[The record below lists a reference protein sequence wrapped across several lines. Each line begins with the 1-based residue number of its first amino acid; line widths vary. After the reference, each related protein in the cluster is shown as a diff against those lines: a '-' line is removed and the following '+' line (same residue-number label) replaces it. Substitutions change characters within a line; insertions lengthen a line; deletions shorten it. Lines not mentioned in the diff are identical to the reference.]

1 MEIHRFR
8 GEPREVGRAHGR
20 RFQQGIRELASLRA
34 RLALARMGLE
44 SRTEL
49 DLLAN
54 QHVDVLARTDR
65 DLYLE
70 FIGLC
75 EGSGVSPA
83 DMVILNNYTDL
94 RDLTQ
99 GDLFPDGD
107 AGCSAIFLPGD
118 PPVIGQTWD
127 MHGSAQHYV
136 EVMEFAVD
144 SAPRC
149 LVFSLTGCFGMAGVN
164 EDGVAVTINNLNTLG
179 AVPGFLWP
187 ALVRLMLRASTA
199 ADAVAVLKRVG
210 VGSGHHY
217 QVADRHNF
225 YGVEALPQQQEVI
238 DRWTAFGDEP
248 VRLTTPQGAF
258 HTNHCLAPKNA
269 QHERIPSVSTTHRR
283 WRALEGIFRAEAE
296 ARPGALWQLL
306 GDRQISM
313 PADPNDPHKS
323 ATCGGLVVD
332 WSGEL
337 PSLWVCRGPM
347 THATETRVRFSE
359 PATV

>member
-8 GEPREVGRAHGR
+8 GAPRDVGREHGQ
-20 RFQQGIRELASLRA
+20 RFQQATRELAALRA
-34 RLALARMGLE
+34 RLAMARMGLS

-54 QHVDVLARTDR
+54 QHVEVLARTDR

-75 EGSGVSPA
+75 EGAGVTPA
-83 DMVILNNYTDL
+83 DLVILNNYTDL

-99 GDLFPDGD
+99 ADLFPDGD
-107 AGCSAIFLPGD
+107 SGCSAVFLPGD
-118 PPVIGQTWD
+118 PPVLGQTWD
-127 MHGSAQHYV
+127 MHGSAQKYV

-144 SAPRC
+144 TAPRC

-164 EDGVAVTINNLNTLG
+164 EYGVAVTINNLNTLG
-179 AVPGFLWP
+179 ARPGMLWP
-187 ALVRLMLRASTA
+187 ALVRMMLRASTA
-199 ADAVAVLKRVG
+199 TEAVVTLQQVG

-225 YGVEALPQQQEVI
+225 FGVEALPQQQEVI
-238 DRWTAFGDEP
+238 ARWTAFGDEP
-248 VRLTTPQGAF
+248 IRLTNEVCAF
-258 HTNHCLAPKNA
+258 HTNHCLAPINA
-269 QHERIPSVSTTHRR
+269 ETERIPSVSTTHRR
-283 WRALEGIFRAEAE
+283 WRALEERFRSKTEPRA
-296 ARPGALWQLL
+296 GALWTLL

-313 PADPNDPHKS
+313 EPDMADPHKS

-337 PSLWVCRGPM
+337 PELWVCRGPM
-347 THATETRVRFSE
+347 THAEETRARFSDA
-359 PATV
+359 PKA

>member
-8 GEPREVGRAHGR
+8 GEPRDVGRAHGQ
-20 RFQQGIRELASLRA
+20 RFQQPIRELAALRG
-34 RLALARMGLE
+34 RLAMDRMGLE

-49 DLLAN
+49 VLLAN
-54 QHVDVLARTDR
+54 QHVDVLARADR

-94 RDLTQ
+94 RDLTRE
-99 GDLFPDGD
+99 GLFPDGD

-118 PPVIGQTWD
+118 PPVLGQTWD
-127 MHGSAQHYV
+127 MHASAQSYV

-179 AVPGFLWP
+179 ARPGVLWP
-187 ALVRLMLRASTA
+187 ALVRMMLRASTA
-199 ADAVAVLKRVG
+199 GEAVEILRQVG

-217 QVADRHNF
+217 QVADRHSF
-225 YGVEALPQQQEVI
+225 YGVEALPQQQETI
-238 DRWTAFGDEP
+238 ARWTAFGDEP
-248 VRLTTPQGAF
+248 MTLTTPAGAF
-258 HTNHCLAPKNA
+258 HTNHCLAPTNA
-269 QHERIPSVSTTHRR
+269 ETERIPSVSTTHRR
-283 WRALEGIFRAEAE
+283 WRALEARFRSEVDP
-296 ARPGALWQLL
+296 RPISLWQLL

-313 PADPNDPHKS
+313 PADPNEPHKS

-337 PSLWVCRGPM
+337 PELWVCRGPM
-347 THATETRVRFSE
+347 THADEVRARFSE
-359 PATV
+359 PGSA

>member
-8 GEPREVGRAHGR
+8 GEPREVGRAHGQ

-34 RLALARMGLE
+34 RLAMSRMGLA

-49 DLLAN
+49 VLLAN
-54 QHVDVLARTDR
+54 QHVDVLARIDR

-75 EGSGVSPA
+75 EGAGVSPA

-94 RDLTQ
+94 RDMTQ

-107 AGCSAIFLPGD
+107 SGCSAVFLPGD
-118 PPVIGQTWD
+118 PPVLGQTWD
-127 MHGSAQHYV
+127 MHASAQKYV
-136 EVMEFAVD
+136 EVMEFAVG

-179 AVPGFLWP
+179 ARPGMLWP

-199 ADAVAVLKRVG
+199 AEAVEVLKRVG

-225 YGVEALPQQQEVI
+225 FGVEALPQQQEVI
-238 DRWTAFGDEP
+238 ARWTAFGEEP
-248 VRLTTPQGAF
+248 VRLTAASGAF
-258 HTNHCLAPKNA
+258 HTNHCLAPRNA
-269 QHERIPSVSTTHRR
+269 ETERIPSVSTTHRR
-283 WRALEGIFRAEAE
+283 WRTLEEIFRSETEPRA
-296 ARPGALWQLL
+296 GALWQLL
-306 GDRQISM
+306 GDRKISM
-313 PADPNDPHKS
+313 SADPNEPHKS

-337 PSLWVCRGPM
+337 PELWVCRGPM
-347 THATETRVRFSE
+347 THVAETRVQFSE
-359 PATV
+359 PDSL